1 MVHWKRIKLIVF
13 NVFIWRY
20 HMFQNNDFFSYA
32 NASYGIFFNMHT
44 KTLSFH
50 FDSIV

>member
-1 MVHWKRIKLIVF
+1 MLAHWKRIKLVVF

-20 HMFQNNDFFSYA
+20 HMFLN

-50 FDSIV
+50 FDSIVERP